1 MAASKKAE
9 RLKQRALATVRAPK
23 PASLLEPAQPR
34 RRYRVIAV
42 SLYSQEL
49 ELVDHFT
56 YLLRVAGH
64 AKASR
69 SLVVREAIHR
79 LNEAAGK
86 LTPQALLGDFMERQS
101 LRQARARGGP
111 V

>member
-1 MAASKKAE
+1 MAGSKKAE
-9 RLKQRALATVRAPK
+9 RLRQRAVAGVRTPK
-23 PASLLEPAQPR
+23 PTALLEPARPR

-42 SLYSQEL
+42 SLYTREL

-56 YLLRVAGH
+56 YLLRIAGN
-64 AKASR
+64 AKANR

-86 LTPQALLGDFMERQS
+86 LTPQDLLKDFMERQS
-101 LRQARARGGP
+101 IRQARALGGP